1 MNAALAAP
9 GRPRAAAAA
18 AGVAEL
24 YAATYARL
32 VGTLTVATG
41 SRADAEEVVQEA
53 FARLL
58 PRWSTVETYDNPE
71 AWVRTVAFRLS
82 ASRWRRAK
90 VAARAMARI
99 GAPPDVAPPDGT
111 RLDAERVLEGLPR
124 AYREVLVLHHALG
137 LPLEQ
142 VAAELRIPVGTV
154 KSRLSRAR
162 AAAAARGGDRHE

>member
-9 GRPRAAAAA
+9 GRPRAAAAT

-24 YAATYARL
+24 YAASYARL
-32 VGTLTVATG
+32 VGALTVATG

-58 PRWSTVETYDNPE
+58 PRWRTVETYNNPE

-99 GAPPDVAPPDGT
+99 GAPPDVEPPGDSG
-111 RLDAERVLEGLPR
+111 LDAERVLDGLPR

-137 LPLEQ
+137 LPVDQ
-142 VAAELRIPVGTV
+142 VAAELGIPVGTV

-162 AAAAARGGDRHE
+162 AAAAQRGGDRHE